1 MELRRVKRS
10 ILFKSQIQND
20 VLNNLHFY
28 NKSSIPSF
36 SNLLTFY
43 FFRIL
48 EVDLGYDF
56 FLMNPNLSY
65 VLQFYSFEILL
76 YMRFLS
82 LNLNGC
88 YCPRS
93 ININHCLRFRTIWKR
108 LMGIW
113 IPILKKI
120 YPIRMR
126 RTVSLQI

>member
-56 FLMNPNLSY
+56 FSWILTFPTSY
-65 VLQFYSFEILL
+65 NFIHL
-76 YMRFLS
+76 RFCFIWDFC

-93 ININHCLRFRTIWKR
+93 LNINHCLRFRTIWKR